1 MNVQHSSRTDRWH
14 TPDYVLDLARA
25 VLGDID
31 LDPCS
36 ETAANE
42 RVSARYFLTEE
53 DDGLSKAW
61 GEHWVDSDSYIYSP
75 VSAFVNPPGGK
86 RNGKSNARLWWRK
99 LMDEVA
105 KGDVTH
111 AIWLSFSLEH
121 LQTTQ
126 GDTPS
131 ILDFP
136 ICVPRKR
143 IRFLRPDGT
152 PGPAPSHSN
161 VIAYVPG
168 TVDRTDLFLETFQEL
183 GKVKA

>member
-1 MNVQHSSRTDRWH
+1 MNIQHSSNTDRWH
-14 TPDYVLDLARA
+14 TPEDLLSCARQ
-25 VLGDID
+25 VLGGID

-36 ETAANE
+36 EPLANE
-42 RVSARYFLTEE
+42 RVGAAAYYTQE
-53 DDGLSKAW
+53 DDGLSLPWK
-61 GEHWVDSDSYIYSP
+61 GRV
-75 VSAFVNPPGGK
+75 FVNCPGG
-86 RNGKSNARLWWRK
+86 RRDGRSNARLWWRK
-99 LMDEVA
+99 LMHERA
-105 KGDVTH
+105 EGALAH

-126 GDTPS
+126 GETPS

-143 IRFLRPDGT
+143 VRFLRPDGT
-152 PGPAPSHSN
+152 QGPSPSHSN

-168 TVDRTDLFLETFQEL
+168 TVDRTPDFLHIFASY